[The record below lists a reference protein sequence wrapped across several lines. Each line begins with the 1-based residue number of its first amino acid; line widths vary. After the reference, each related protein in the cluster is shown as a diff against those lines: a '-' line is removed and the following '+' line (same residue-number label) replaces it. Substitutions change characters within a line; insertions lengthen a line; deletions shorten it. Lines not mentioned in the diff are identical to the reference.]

1 LYTPGFSDA
10 LGERRLMLENT
21 NSAMAELLK
30 FKREFSESP
39 GFETAIRQRI
49 EELQS
54 LHDPSVAVATI
65 RRVEWLGAGEGLALI
80 SNHVPGRRLAELFAD
95 VSGPAFAFE
104 VIRQLAPALAAIQN
118 QGEGIAHGLLAPERI
133 IVTREGRLVIVE
145 HVLGSAFDLLE
156 FPASRL
162 RSEFGIALPAD
173 ESVTLDQRSDVIQ
186 LGFIALSLLAGR
198 RLDASEY
205 PDNVPSLLES
215 YARVDSLASA
225 HLRLWL
231 EGALQLNRRPF
242 DRPFDTA
249 QDAHDAFNELST
261 ELGPHSSESES
272 VVLPFHSSPETGSV
286 LETESDPEPAVE
298 PNEIESPEAEAPET
312 AKVDRSI
319 DPSLSQYQDPD
330 NPDLTQALES
340 PTSRFQALVGPAER
354 ILKSLPLSPVRL
366 AIAGVALV
374 VLVVLLFVFRPFSS
388 NAPTPP
394 PPAAVTNPPP
404 VEAPPPAVP
413 EPTFVGPLPDP
424 SRVATPATH
433 AAATVP
439 SAAETTVTPS
449 KPAAPAPAPG
459 ATPPPAAA
467 TDAAAGTP
475 TGRFGGVRI
484 TAPIELQVYEAGNLV
499 GSTAGPIAVMDGPHT
514 FDLVNETLGYR
525 SRQTVTVKPGQM
537 SAVTIA
543 VPNGRVSINAVPWA
557 DVWVD
562 GKPAG
567 QTPIANL
574 SLSIGQHEV
583 VFRNPQF
590 PDQRQTAIVKAEGV
604 TMVSVKFQQ

>member
-1 LYTPGFSDA
+1 
-10 LGERRLMLENT
+10 
-21 NSAMAELLK
+21 
-30 FKREFSESP
+30 
-39 GFETAIRQRI
+39 
-49 EELQS
+49 
-54 LHDPSVAVATI
+54 
-65 RRVEWLGAGEGLALI
+65 
-80 SNHVPGRRLAELFAD
+80 
-95 VSGPAFAFE
+95 
-104 VIRQLAPALAAIQN
+104 
-118 QGEGIAHGLLAPERI
+118 
-133 IVTREGRLVIVE
+133 
-145 HVLGSAFDLLE
+145 
-156 FPASRL
+156 
-162 RSEFGIALPAD
+162 
-173 ESVTLDQRSDVIQ
+173 
-186 LGFIALSLLAGR
+186 
-198 RLDASEY
+198 
-205 PDNVPSLLES
+205 
-215 YARVDSLASA
+215 
-225 HLRLWL
+225 
-231 EGALQLNRRPF
+231 
-242 DRPFDTA
+242 
-249 QDAHDAFNELST
+249 
-261 ELGPHSSESES
+261 
-272 VVLPFHSSPETGSV
+272 
-286 LETESDPEPAVE
+286 
-298 PNEIESPEAEAPET
+298 
-312 AKVDRSI
+312 
-319 DPSLSQYQDPD
+319 
-330 NPDLTQALES
+330 
-340 PTSRFQALVGPAER
+340 
-354 ILKSLPLSPVRL
+354 
-366 AIAGVALV
+366 
-374 VLVVLLFVFRPFSS
+374 VFRPFSS

>member
-1 LYTPGFSDA
+1 LYTPGFADA
-10 LGERRLMLENT
+10 LGDRRLMLENT

-39 GFETAIRQRI
+39 GFETAVRQRI
-49 EELQS
+49 EELAS
-54 LHDPSVAVATI
+54 LHDSSVATI

-118 QGEGIAHGLLAPERI
+118 QGEGISHGLLTPERI

-162 RSEFGIALPAD
+162 RSDFGIAIPSD
-173 ESVTLDQRSDVIQ
+173 ETVTLDQRSDVIQ

-249 QDAHDAFNELST
+249 QDAHDAFNELAT
-261 ELGPHSSESES
+261 ELGPHASESDS
-272 VVLPFHSSPETGSV
+272 VVLPFHSSPESGSV
-286 LETESDPEPAVE
+286 LETESDPEPAAE
-298 PNEIESPEAEAPET
+298 PEEIESPGTPKT
-312 AKVDRSI
+312 AKVDSSI

-330 NPDLTQALES
+330 NPDLTQTLES
-340 PTSRFQALVGPAER
+340 PTARFQALMGPAER

-366 AIAGVALV
+366 AIAGGALV

-394 PPAAVTNPPP
+394 PPVAVTNPPP
-404 VEAPPPAVP
+404 VEPPPPAVP

-433 AAATVP
+433 AAATAT
-439 SAAETTVTPS
+439 SAADTTVTPP
-449 KPAAPAPAPG
+449 KPATPTAAPA
-459 ATPPPAAA
+459 ATPPPAA
-467 TDAAAGTP
+467 TETAAATP

-590 PDQRQTAIVKAEGV
+590 PDQRQTAVVKAEGV